1 MVASI
6 RSRLISIG
14 NSQGFRVPK
23 PLLEQAGIAGD
34 VEIGVRDGRIV
45 IQSARKAREGW
56 DEAFALMAA
65 NGDDRLLDSHDGS
78 LSDWDETE
86 WEW

>member
-6 RSRLISIG
+6 RSRLIPIG

-23 PLLEQAGIAGD
+23 PLLEQAGITGE
-34 VEIGVRDGRIV
+34 VEICVQNERIV
-45 IQSARKAREGW
+45 IQPAHKAREGW
-56 DEAFALMAA
+56 DEAFASMAA
-65 NGDDRLLDSHDGS
+65 NGDDRLLDDVDYS
-78 LSDWDETE
+78 LSDWDTTE